1 MEIFLEDELLLV
13 LPGSLYMLFMP
24 CVYWRTL
31 ITAQQILSHSLQRSA
46 IMHAVP
52 YWAFELP
59 QLDFWTF
66 FWRLT
71 LAAALGG
78 IVGLER
84 ELSGHPAG
92 LRTNILIATSSCLF
106 TLLSIHAFPL
116 VGSAQDTARIAAQVV
131 TGVGFLG
138 AGTVIHTKGTVYGLT
153 TAATVW
159 MVATVG
165 MAVATDLYLIGIVT
179 TLMTTGVLALLAPL
193 SRRLADRADVQ
204 QKKHQLKAE
213 EDKEQNKSLGIIDDK
228 NNRRE
233 DRVK

>member
-1 MEIFLEDELLLV
+1 MH
-13 LPGSLYMLFMP
+13 
-24 CVYWRTL
+24 
-31 ITAQQILSHSLQRSA
+31 TA
-46 IMHAVP
+46 P
-52 YWAFELP
+52 DWAFELQ
-59 QLDFWTF
+59 QLHFWTF

-71 LAAALGG
+71 LAATLGG

-116 VGSAQDTARIAAQVV
+116 VGSAQDTARIAAQIV

-138 AGTVIHTKGTVYGLT
+138 AGTVIHTKGAVYGLT

-159 MVATVG
+159 MVAAVG

-179 TLMTTGVLALLAPL
+179 TMMTTGVLALLAPL
-193 SRRLADRADVQ
+193 SKRLADRAEARQ
-204 QKKHQLKAE
+204 QQHLPAVAKEESGENQVKASDSE
-213 EDKEQNKSLGIIDDK
+213 YGEG
-228 NNRRE
+228 
-233 DRVK
+233 